1 MSASISIRINQNLYE
16 QAKQDAAVEHRSITG
31 QIEFWAQL
39 GRAAIDNPDL
49 PISFIA
55 ESLASMKEPREQSQP
70 FIPRSRNK

>member
-16 QAKQDAAVEHRSITG
+16 QAKQDAVIENRSITG